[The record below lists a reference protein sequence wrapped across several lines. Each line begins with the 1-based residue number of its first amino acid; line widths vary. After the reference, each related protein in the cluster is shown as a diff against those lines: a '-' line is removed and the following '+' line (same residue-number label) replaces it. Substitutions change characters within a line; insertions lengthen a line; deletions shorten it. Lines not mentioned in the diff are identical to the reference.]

1 MSLLSEICCLV
12 ENYKSDGVYI
22 GIRYENT
29 VEVLKDFFEELKKR
43 GVKNVIPFEK
53 IHTTLIYS
61 SKNPD
66 SEIKI
71 GEDLLGVK
79 VKFSKF
85 HIFDSADGKKVL
97 VLKLNSNALVDK
109 HKKLMKDHNL
119 SYDYDEYIPHIT
131 VSYDI
136 GDLDLNIIKG
146 IKLPKELS
154 IKEVYVNRIIKSW
167 QSNG

>member
-1 MSLLSEICCLV
+1 MSLLSEICFLV
-12 ENYKSDGVYI
+12 ENAKSDGVYI
-22 GIRYENT
+22 GIRFENT
-29 VEVLKDFFEELKKR
+29 VEVLKDFFEELKKL
-43 GVKNVIPFEK
+43 GIKNIIAFEK

-79 VKFSKF
+79 AKFSKF
-85 HIFDSADGKKVL
+85 HVFDTADNKKAL
-97 VLKLNSNALVDK
+97 VLKLNCKALIDK
-109 HKKLMKDHNL
+109 HKKLMKEHDL

-136 GDLDLNIIKG
+136 GDFDLSKIKD
-146 IKLPKELS
+146 IKLPKDLS

-167 QSNG
+167 RSNG

>member
-1 MSLLSEICCLV
+1 MKKL
-12 ENYKSDGVYI
+12 
-22 GIRYENT
+22 GI
-29 VEVLKDFFEELKKR
+29 
-43 GVKNVIPFEK
+43 KNIIAFEK

-79 VKFSKF
+79 AKFSKF
-85 HIFDSADGKKVL
+85 HVFDTADNKKAL
-97 VLKLNSNALVDK
+97 VLKLNCKALIDK
-109 HKKLMKDHNL
+109 HKKLMKEHNL

-136 GDLDLNIIKG
+136 GDFDLSKINN
-146 IKLPKELS
+146 IKLPKDLT
-154 IKEVYVNRIIKSW
+154 IKEVYINRIIKSW
-167 QSNG
+167 HSNG